1 MQFEVIQFF
10 STTQAWWRTKKELRK
25 PLSLATSHVVHA
37 AYSAANTAF
46 IPEVMDLEKAILK
59 H

>member
-1 MQFEVIQFF
+1 MQLEVIQFL
-10 STTQAWWRTKKELRK
+10 STTQATPLGRELRK

-37 AYSAANTAF
+37 AYSSANTAF
-46 IPEVMDLEKAILK
+46 IPAVMDLEKAILN

>member
-1 MQFEVIQFF
+1 MRSFSFSLLHKPGEEV
-10 STTQAWWRTKKELRK
+10 RK

-59 H
+59 Y

>member
-1 MQFEVIQFF
+1 MQFEVIQFL
-10 STTQAWWRTKKELRK
+10 STTQATPLGGELRK

-46 IPEVMDLEKAILK
+46 IPEVMA
-59 H
+59 